1 MTNSK
6 NNFQAKGTNHENG
19 QNNKRRGATPGKRG
33 VYKYLKY
40 AVPLVVTAI
49 VLIGVVH
56 YLSSPGSKLNK
67 VSTPLPAN
75 IGVFVKISS
84 TPSLMGGKVPVLLI
98 ASEACP
104 YCAAE
109 SWAIYK
115 AMASYG
121 TWTGVQYIESNS
133 SDIFPNT
140 PGLTFLNSA
149 YESPSVVFNGFEVSN
164 RNWEPL
170 QKLNFSDQEL
180 FSEYDQ
186 NKNIPFVLIGDVYL
200 LEGSSYS
207 PGLLKNL
214 TPTEI
219 MKNISS
225 NYNNNYLKAIDNG
238 SNMIEQVIHELEN
251 FHSSLVQL
259 DNQFQ
264 NGSPLIISTIL
275 RFYLS

>member
-1 MTNSK
+1 M
-6 NNFQAKGTNHENG
+6 
-19 QNNKRRGATPGKRG
+19 
-33 VYKYLKY
+33 
-40 AVPLVVTAI
+40 
-49 VLIGVVH
+49 LIGVVH
-56 YLSSPGSKLNK
+56 YLSSPDGKFNK
-67 VSTPLPAN
+67 VGTPLPAN
-75 IGVFVKISS
+75 IGDFYKISS
-84 TPSLMGGKVPVLLI
+84 TPSLMGGKVSVLLV

-109 SWAIYK
+109 SWAIYM

-121 TWTGVQYIESNS
+121 TWSGVQYIESNS

-140 PGLTFLNSA
+140 PGLTFLNYA
-149 YESPSVVFNGFEVSN
+149 YESSSVVFNGFEVSN

-170 QKLNFSDQEL
+170 QKLNFSDQGI

-186 NKNIPFVLIGDVYL
+186 NENIPFVLIGGVYL

-214 TPTEI
+214 TPAEI

-225 NYNNNYLKAIDNG
+225 NHNNTYLKAIDNG
-238 SNMIEQVIHELEN
+238 SNTIKQIIKELEN

-264 NGSPLIISTIL
+264 TA
-275 RFYLS
+275 FYLLSRPS